1 VSTVSCEYIASEH
14 YINVHQ
20 GLSIPCAYI
29 SNVVCTG
36 NLELR
41 VTMAWLSWSLSPL
54 KALSLSLVNLV
65 AFHNELPS
73 DLCERAFRRGGGG
86 HPGEP

>member
-1 VSTVSCEYIASEH
+1 HANIIASEH

-29 SNVVCTG
+29 SNVVCTR

-54 KALSLSLVNLV
+54 KALSGKYGCLSQ
-65 AFHNELPS
+65 
-73 DLCERAFRRGGGG
+73 
-86 HPGEP
+86 